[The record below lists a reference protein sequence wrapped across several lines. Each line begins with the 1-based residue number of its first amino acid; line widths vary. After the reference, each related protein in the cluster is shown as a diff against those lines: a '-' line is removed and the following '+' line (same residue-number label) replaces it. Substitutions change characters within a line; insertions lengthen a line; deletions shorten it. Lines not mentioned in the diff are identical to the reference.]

1 MVYKTIQHVSV
12 PNLKFFGPIK
22 TELWAKEVGDF
33 LNYVIREN
41 GLVGSFLPTNMAT
54 IICTYGDFLKLEQL

>member
-1 MVYKTIQHVSV
+1 MQIRMNLPQNFIWSTRPYNPKFYMVNKTIQRVSV

-33 LNYVIREN
+33 
-41 GLVGSFLPTNMAT
+41 SFM
-54 IICTYGDFLKLEQL
+54 